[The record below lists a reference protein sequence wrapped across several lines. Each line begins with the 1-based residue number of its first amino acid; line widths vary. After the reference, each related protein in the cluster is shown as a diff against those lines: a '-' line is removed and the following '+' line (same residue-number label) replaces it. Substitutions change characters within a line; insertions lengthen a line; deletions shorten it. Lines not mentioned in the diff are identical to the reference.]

1 MQPQSTVVS
10 SSVSRRITENWHG
23 GSVPISH
30 RKSHRLSRNVDESC
44 VFTPQT
50 TSLLFLRNSLYCNH
64 LLALS
69 LSFLGKSLPVS
80 RSDAWKPPPAV
91 IMSNVLLVY
100 CDCFIVVSVM
110 DPCEWATQLGCK
122 VIQYLLREGNNK
134 KRWLLICWI
143 QIYELV
149 LPETI
154 WLKIEAFSV

>member
-10 SSVSRRITENWHG
+10 SSVSRHITENSHG

-30 RKSHRLSRNVDESC
+30 RKSQRLSRNVDESG

-50 TSLLFLRNSLYCNH
+50 TSLLFLGNSLYCNH

-110 DPCEWATQLGCK
+110 DSCEWATQLGCK
-122 VIQYLLREGNNK
+122 VIQYRDGNNK
-134 KRWLLICWI
+134 KRVMVMICWI
-143 QIYELV
+143 QIYDLV

-154 WLKIEAFSV
+154 WLKIEAFSI